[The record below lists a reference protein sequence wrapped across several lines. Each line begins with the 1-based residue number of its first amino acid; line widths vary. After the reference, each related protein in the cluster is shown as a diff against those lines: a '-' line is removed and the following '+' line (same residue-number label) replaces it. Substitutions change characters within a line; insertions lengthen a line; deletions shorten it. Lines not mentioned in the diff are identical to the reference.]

1 MLETVTLNV
10 DEKVKKTKCIIEKIR
25 GMEDRQDNWIP
36 EIEKLNSLT
45 KKSSKAIKPEIV
57 LNIKN

>member
-1 MLETVTLNV
+1 MLETITLNV

-45 KKSSKAIKPEIV
+45 KKLSKAIKPEIFI
-57 LNIKN
+57 NIKN